1 MAANKPRRFVT
12 TDELWEQFAQA
23 VTESPD
29 PEADRS
35 KVLRTFVRWY
45 VGEPGAELPKRPADV

>member
-1 MAANKPRRFVT
+1 MAANKPRRFVA

-23 VTESPD
+23 VAKSPD

-45 VGEPGAELPKRPADV
+45 VGESGAELPKRPSDM